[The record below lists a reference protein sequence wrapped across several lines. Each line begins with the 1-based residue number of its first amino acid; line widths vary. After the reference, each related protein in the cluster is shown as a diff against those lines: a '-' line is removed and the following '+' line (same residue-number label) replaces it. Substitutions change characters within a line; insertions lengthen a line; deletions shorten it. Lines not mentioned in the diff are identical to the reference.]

1 MLFYQTL
8 KQKALKCL
16 ACSHQCIIR
25 PGDSGICGVRQ
36 NQAGRLKL
44 LVYGRPCSLA
54 VDPIEKKPL
63 YHFLPGTKIFSLG
76 TFGCNFKCKFC
87 QNWDISQIAKNRKI
101 TDSLFE
107 NLKYWPSADIIKET
121 KDRGLPAIAYT
132 YNEPTIWT
140 EYAID
145 IAKLAKKQGLKNVYV
160 SNGYMSRQT
169 CDYVSQYIDAIN
181 IDLKSFS
188 ENFYLKTCQ
197 ARLQPVLDNIVYLH
211 QLGLWLEITTLVIPG
226 ANDSKQ
232 ELKKIADFLVNVSP
246 DMPWHLSAF
255 HPNYQMLD
263 KPSTSYTKLL
273 EAKQIGQQ
281 AGLKYIYIG
290 NLPAQEH
297 NNTYCPKCG
306 ELLIERQY
314 MDAIIKGLTKGRCHE
329 CQEKIAG
336 VFK

>member
-1 MLFYQTL
+1 MLLYQTL
-8 KQKALKCL
+8 KQKMLKCL

-36 NQAGRLKL
+36 NQAGQLKL

-54 VDPIEKKPL
+54 VDPIAKKPL
-63 YHFLPGTKIFSLG
+63 YHFLPGTEIFSLG
-76 TFGCNFKCKFC
+76 TFGCNFRCKFC
-87 QNWDISQIAKNRKI
+87 QNWDISQIRQNSK
-101 TDSLFE
+101 TTVSLFE
-107 NLKYWPSADIIKET
+107 NLRYWSPEDIVQET
-121 KDRGLPAIAYT
+121 KDRGLPSIAYT

-145 IAKLAKKQGLKNVYV
+145 IARLAKKQDIKNVYV
-160 SNGYMSRQT
+160 TNGYMSRQT
-169 CDYVSQYIDAIN
+169 CDYISQYIDAIN

-188 ENFYLKTCQ
+188 EDFYFKTCQ

-211 QLGLWLEITTLVIPG
+211 QQGLWLEITTLVIPG
-226 ANDSKQ
+226 VNDTEE

-263 KPSTSYTKLL
+263 KPSTSYAKLL
-273 EAKQIGQQ
+273 QAKQIGQQ

-290 NLPAQEH
+290 NLPVQEH
-297 NNTYCPKCG
+297 NNTYCPQCN
-306 ELLIERQY
+306 ELLIERKY
-314 MDAIIKGLTKGRCHE
+314 MDAAVKGLSKSRCHK
-329 CQEKIAG
+329 CQERIAG